1 MNIETKVDGLKA
13 IDDLLKQLPEKIAR
27 RELAGALR
35 AGAGTLRKEALARA
49 PDSPKVHKFG
59 DLKANLRVRRVRP
72 RMGGAIA
79 VAVTTGRAFYAKWL
93 EFGRA
98 AFTVKTKKVLS
109 DGTTVFGTEVGAQPP
124 RPFLRP
130 AFDAAGP
137 RAIEAIAKRLKAG
150 VARQAKR
157 FGLG

>member
-1 MNIETKVDGLKA
+1 MMEVKVDGLKQL
-13 IDDLLKQLPEKIAR
+13 DDMLRQLPNRVAA

-35 AGAGTLRKEALARA
+35 AGGNVLRKEAVTRA

-59 DLKANLRVRRVRP
+59 DLRANIRVRRVRP
-72 RMGGAIA
+72 SNGNALA
-79 VAVTTGRAFYAKWL
+79 VAVTTGRAFYAKFL

-98 AFTVKTKKVLS
+98 AFTVKRKKVLS
-109 DGTTVFGTEVGAQPP
+109 DGTTIFGVEVGRQVA

-137 RAIEAIAKRLKAG
+137 RAVATIAQRLKAG